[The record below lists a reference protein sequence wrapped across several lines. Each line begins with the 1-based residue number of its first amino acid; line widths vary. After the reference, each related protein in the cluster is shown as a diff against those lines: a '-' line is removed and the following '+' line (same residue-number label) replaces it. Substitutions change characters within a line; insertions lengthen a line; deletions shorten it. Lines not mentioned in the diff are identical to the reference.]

1 MGWFRGVTTRK
12 AQART
17 SDRFDFRVFIETDDR
32 TRSVKLP
39 LAKYSVDGAAAEGPW
54 VLLSRCAYDYS
65 SEDNANES
73 EYKLED
79 DEEESGG
86 RRKSVVVS
94 RGLGVEGGG

>member
-1 MGWFRGVTTRK
+1 M
-12 AQART
+12 
-17 SDRFDFRVFIETDDR
+17 
-32 TRSVKLP
+32 
-39 LAKYSVDGAAAEGPW
+39 
-54 VLLSRCAYDYS
+54 LLSRCAYDYS